1 MLFLRSVLAGIEA
14 GTITLNFRRWKR
26 PAAVAGSLHR
36 TAIGVVA
43 IDSVELVRPSQITV
57 ADARAAGFPTKAA
70 LMADLAKF
78 QEAPI
83 YRIALRFAGPDPRAE
98 LRQRAE
104 LSEADVVEL
113 TRRLARYDAA
123 SRHGPWTMATLALIR
138 DRPAVRAGD
147 LAESVGRERLPFKTD
162 VRKLKELGL
171 TESLEIGYRL
181 SPRGEEY
188 LRRRG

>member
-1 MLFLRSVLAGIEA
+1 VLFLRSVLDGIAA
-14 GTITLNFRRWKR
+14 GTITLTFRRWKR
-26 PAAVAGSLHR
+26 PAARPGSLHR

-43 IDSVELVRPSQITV
+43 IDSVELVRPRQITV
-57 ADARAAGFPTKAA
+57 DDARRAGFPTKAA
-70 LMADLAKF
+70 LLADLAKF

-83 YRIALRFAGPDPRAE
+83 YRIGLRFAGPDPRAE

-104 LSEADVVEL
+104 LSDDDVGEL
-113 TRRLARYDAA
+113 SRRLARFDAA
-123 SRHGPWTMATLALIR
+123 SSHGPWTMTTLALIR

-147 LAESVGRERLPFKTD
+147 LADSVGRERLPFKVD